1 MALPADVTTGTWTLD
16 NSHSEI
22 GFTVRHAGISKVR
35 GQFTEAAATLDL
47 PEDVTGARINATI
60 NTASFDSGDV
70 NRDGHVKGEDF
81 FDVEKFPEISF
92 VSNGL
97 VAKGNSYELT
107 GDLTI
112 KGVTR
117 PVTLET
123 EFNGV
128 AVDPF
133 GNTRAGVS
141 AETTISR
148 KDFGLTWNA
157 ILETGGVLVSDK
169 VAINLELASSLPRHN
184 SFPLRHP
191 GPGLPQSGA
200 GVPSFKR
207 AAPPGFPRD
216 YSERHEPLS
225 QRTAERF
232 RRTVFRYRPAHRD

>member
-1 MALPADVTTGTWTLD
+1 MKLQHVHPTNRHHPLRSNIMALPADVTTGTWTLD

-47 PEDVTGARINATI
+47 PEDVTGARINA
-60 NTASFDSGDV
+60 ASFDSGDA

-97 VAKGNSYELT
+97 VAKGNSYELS

-157 ILETGGVLVSDK
+157 VLEGGGVLVSDK
-169 VAINLELASSLPRHN
+169 VAINLELAFIAP
-184 SFPLRHP
+184 
-191 GPGLPQSGA
+191 
-200 GVPSFKR
+200 
-207 AAPPGFPRD
+207 AA
-216 YSERHEPLS
+216 
-225 QRTAERF
+225 
-232 RRTVFRYRPAHRD
+232 

>member
-1 MALPADVTTGTWTLD
+1 MQQLLETSTNEASTPRFNRRTTEPRRTIMALPANVTTGTWTLD
-16 NSHSEI
+16 TSHSEI

-35 GQFTEAAATLDL
+35 GQFKEATATLDL
-47 PEDVTGARINATI
+47 AENVADSKVSATI
-60 NTASFDSGDV
+60 QTASFDSGDV
-70 NRDGHVKGEDF
+70 NRDGHVRGEDF

-97 VAKGNSYELT
+97 VAKGDSYELQ

-117 PVTLET
+117 PVALET
-123 EFNGV
+123 ELNGV

-157 ILETGGVLVSDK
+157 VLEAGGVLVSDK
-169 VAINLELASSLPRHN
+169 VAINLELAFIAP
-184 SFPLRHP
+184 
-191 GPGLPQSGA
+191 
-200 GVPSFKR
+200 
-207 AAPPGFPRD
+207 AA
-216 YSERHEPLS
+216 
-225 QRTAERF
+225 
-232 RRTVFRYRPAHRD
+232 